1 MRRVVVLKGAK
12 RSLRVEAPKGVKRSL
27 RVEVARPP
35 LLPPVVKKAEVELVQ
50 AKVQKVVQRVDRS
63 LGQKVDQSLGQKV
76 NRALRVA
83 VARPPLLPPVAKKAE
98 VELVQAKA
106 QKGEFLS
113 VSGQNTISLLSHGS
127 HCHSIVSGS
136 EESGSDDDASESSS

>member
-1 MRRVVVLKGAK
+1 M
-12 RSLRVEAPKGVKRSL
+12 EAPKGAKRSL

-50 AKVQKVVQRVDRS
+50 AKVQKVVRKVDRS

-106 QKGEFLS
+106 QKGEFFVS
-113 VSGQNTISLLSHGS
+113 VRPKHYNFRHHIAHIVILLPVDLRKADQMMMPQKVLRKLHQ
-127 HCHSIVSGS
+127 
-136 EESGSDDDASESSS
+136 